1 MEPCRTPGTCAPYS
15 GCQPSILKEVSVRYS
30 SESGAQV
37 VENPAVMPGLGQFV
51 DYVWALKAERDTLL
65 AQVAT
70 LQSDANSWQTGYDKG
85 RNDGGRHMRS
95 EAKRLTAQRDAI
107 LLQARTWACE
117 AKSQQAITQE
127 VSDALGGIPTWG
139 PIAATVSA
147 RLAEHD
153 AALELLCRC
162 QEHLDPHRDAVLWG
176 DLCAVLQVK
185 P

>member
-1 MEPCRTPGTCAPYS
+1 MICRKTMEPCRTPGMCAPYG

-37 VENPAVMPGLGQFV
+37 VENPAVIPGLGQFI

-70 LQSDANSWQTGYDKG
+70 LQSNANSWQSGYDKG

-95 EAKRLTAQRDAI
+95 EVKRLSAQAEAMRAALEKISAYAPCSGMKDPGFTKMHMGILARDAI
-107 LLQARTWACE
+107 DPSLQA
-117 AKSQQAITQE
+117 
-127 VSDALGGIPTWG
+127 
-139 PIAATVSA
+139 
-147 RLAEHD
+147 
-153 AALELLCRC
+153 
-162 QEHLDPHRDAVLWG
+162 
-176 DLCAVLQVK
+176 K